1 MSDYQGVYMSS
12 MNVRAFAP
20 MKGIPAK
27 LKTKAKKVMVAAGGG
42 GGDKPPINNILPK
55 VNNKKNFDKILN
67 YLKNH
72 PIKQPNLDNLF
83 KNFKK

>member
-1 MSDYQGVYMSS
+1 MSS
-12 MNVRAFAP
+12 MNVHAFAP
-20 MKGIPAK
+20 MKEIPAK
-27 LKTKAKKVMVAAGGG
+27 VKTKAKKVMMAAGGR

-55 VNNKKNFDKILN
+55 VNNIKKFDKILD

-72 PIKQPNLDNLF
+72 TIKQPNFDNLY

>member
-1 MSDYQGVYMSS
+1 MSS
-12 MNVRAFAP
+12 MNVHAFAP
-20 MKGIPAK
+20 MKEIPAK
-27 LKTKAKKVMVAAGGG
+27 VKTKAKKVMMAAGGR

-55 VNNKKNFDKILN
+55 VNNIKKFDKILD

-72 PIKQPNLDNLF
+72 TIKQPNLDNLF

>member
-1 MSDYQGVYMSS
+1 MSS
-12 MNVRAFAP
+12 MNVHAFAT
-20 MKGIPAK
+20 MKEIPAK
-27 LKTKAKKVMVAAGGG
+27 GKTKAKKVMIAAGGR

-55 VNNKKNFDKILN
+55 VNNIKNFDKILD

-72 PIKQPNLDNLF
+72 TIKQPNLDNLF

>member
-1 MSDYQGVYMSS
+1 MSS
-12 MNVRAFAP
+12 MNVHAFAP
-20 MKGIPAK
+20 MKEIPAK
-27 LKTKAKKVMVAAGGG
+27 VKTKAKKVMIAAGGR

-55 VNNKKNFDKILN
+55 VNNIKKFDKILD

-72 PIKQPNLDNLF
+72 TIKQPNFDNLY

>member
-1 MSDYQGVYMSS
+1 MSS

-20 MKGIPAK
+20 MKEIPAK
-27 LKTKAKKVMVAAGGG
+27 LKTKAKKVMVGAGGG
-42 GGDKPPINNILPK
+42 GGDKPSILPDVNNI
-55 VNNKKNFDKILN
+55 KNFDKILN

>member
-1 MSDYQGVYMSS
+1 MSS
-12 MNVRAFAP
+12 MNVHAFAP
-20 MKGIPAK
+20 MKEIPAK
-27 LKTKAKKVMVAAGGG
+27 VKTKVKKVMIAAGGR

-55 VNNKKNFDKILN
+55 VNNIKNFDKILD

-72 PIKQPNLDNLF
+72 TIKQPNLDNLY